1 MAENGKSCERCR
13 EWMMDILY
21 PEDLERIPADI
32 RQHLD
37 ACAACGED
45 FKALGRTL
53 KLIRKVDLRIQPP
66 PGLERSIMSAIEKEA
81 GARKP
86 VQAPGLIDLLWEK
99 IRRAMQAAFPGVRSP
114 AFAAAIVL
122 LVVAGVVLL
131 LKDYMAGKSLTV
143 SDEQQVQVL
152 PPIEGEEAAPAAAE
166 PTEQRPVVGIPA
178 DKSVESWKAGNEVVK
193 TPVAKAPAASLEKAK
208 EERSAEEDLVGA
220 AGDLKAAKGKEGPKA
235 KDQAP
240 MQPADDEVSGKK
252 GGKASVA
259 EGGEAIPSGATTA
272 PSKLD
277 TKGVGMAGL
286 PETLAEEKSG
296 EAEPKKAPE
305 TAATGGAKGA
315 YYPTPTP
322 MPSPPAVSVAADVD
336 AGGGKKKK
344 SSGADTGTAYGAY
357 DKTSNI
363 EAEESV
369 APTYAEAPAEA
380 PAEAA
385 PPAPA
390 ESESKKKGSGGGW
403 LAKWKEKKA
412 AKKKAKAEKAQA
424 QAEEKAATVDKAEAA
439 KTSAAATPAAPAKE
453 AAPAKDPYVQ
463 ARDDY
468 QSGNYDAALSLLNAV
483 LKDPSSTTTSLAYIY
498 HLLGKVWNKKG
509 NNSKA
514 LVYYENLFARYPS
527 YPYIAQARWEAAQL
541 YIATGDKDQAKK
553 LLEKLL
559 DNADYKDKAR
569 KKLDTL

>member
-1 MAENGKSCERCR
+1 MAENGNSCERCR
-13 EWMMDILY
+13 EWLMDILY

-37 ACAACGED
+37 SCAACGED
-45 FKALGRTL
+45 FEALGRTL
-53 KLIRKVDLRIQPP
+53 KLIRQVDLRIQPP
-66 PGLERSIMSAIEKEA
+66 PGLERSIMSAIEREA

-86 VQAPGLIDLLWEK
+86 VQAPGFIALLWEK
-99 IRRAMQAAFPGVRSP
+99 IKHAMEAAFPVVRSP

-143 SDEQQVQVL
+143 SDQQQVQVL
-152 PPIEGEEAAPAAAE
+152 PPITGEEAAPAAAE
-166 PTEQRPVVGIPA
+166 PTEQRPPVGLPA
-178 DKSVESWKAGNEVVK
+178 DKSVTEEK
-193 TPVAKAPAASLEKAK
+193 PVAKAPVVTLEKAK
-208 EERSAEEDLVGA
+208 EQRSVEEDWTGT
-220 AGDLKAAKGKEGPKA
+220 AGDLKAAKGKESPKA
-235 KDQAP
+235 KDQP
-240 MQPADDEVSGKK
+240 VTLLVDDELSGKK
-252 GGKASVA
+252 GGKAA
-259 EGGEAIPSGATTA
+259 GPGGGETAPSGAATT

-277 TKGVGMAGL
+277 TKAVGTVGL
-286 PETLAEEKSG
+286 TETLAEEKSG
-296 EAEPKKAPE
+296 EAESKKAPE
-305 TAATGGAKGA
+305 TAAGGTAQSTF
-315 YYPTPTP
+315 YPTPTP
-322 MPSPPAVSVAADVD
+322 TPTPPGVSVAEDADYGV
-336 AGGGKKKK
+336 GKKKK
-344 SSGADTGTAYGAY
+344 TSGADTGTAYGSY
-357 DKTSNI
+357 DKTTANA
-363 EAEESV
+363 EKEESV

-380 PAEAA
+380 SMA
-385 PPAPA
+385 PP
-390 ESESKKKGSGGGW
+390 ESEGKKKGSGGGW

-412 AKKKAKAEKAQA
+412 AKKKAKADKAQA
-424 QAEEKAATVDKAEAA
+424 AVQEASTVDKAEAT
-439 KTSAAATPAAPAKE
+439 KTPSPASPASPAKE

-463 ARDDY
+463 ARDNY

-527 YPYIAQARWEAAQL
+527 YPYISQARWEAAQL

-559 DNADYKDKAR
+559 DSADYKDKAK